1 MSPPAVPRRVGAVE
15 ATVADSEDSE
25 DKDYE
30 DFPED
35 DDEVEADDAADIVED
50 DDDDDDG
57 ERKDKASFRKTRRR
71 PKPMVDDS
79 DDHNFFSR
87 LQQTESKQ
95 RHKRGSTKITR
106 TPLAAEMQNVQEEE
120 EEMTWS
126 CDVCTFVNPSDFKK
140 CDMCSTRKA
149 RKSAAAAAVNPAPT
163 VKPEPREVEEEVA
176 PIEHEGESDEEVK
189 GEEQDVCLDGGYR
202 IPGAIFDKLFPYQR
216 TAIKWLW
223 ELHGQQT
230 GGIIADEM
238 GLGKT
243 VQIAAYFAGL
253 HYTSSGT
260 TTLGPSL
267 VICPATVMVQWMR
280 EFHTWY
286 PPLRVMMMHES
297 GGYTC
302 SREELVDKVQHVG
315 GVLITTYESF
325 RLNQHLLVDREWGY
339 VVLDEGHKIRNPDAS
354 ITLCVKQLLTVH
366 RIILTGCPIQNSLR
380 ELWSLFDFVFPGK
393 LGTLPVFEEE
403 FCWPILQGGYTS
415 ASNVQVQLAYKCAL
429 VLRDLINPYV
439 LRRLKKD
446 VMPSLPKKTEQILFC
461 HLTDLQRK
469 KYQEYLGSRDVKDC
483 IEGDTS
489 LFRAIT
495 MLRKLCNHPDLL
507 SLLPV
512 QGKTKRVVPSDMTDF
527 GAVERSGKMLV
538 LQQVLRL
545 WHTQGKRAL
554 VFAQT
559 KQMLDILEGLVRQEG
574 FAYLRVD
581 GSTSIKQRLPLIDQ
595 FNTDASIFVMLL
607 TTKAGGLGVNLTGA
621 SRVILYDPDWN
632 PSTDAQARERA
643 YRIGQKLD
651 VTVYRLITKGT
662 IEEKVYHRQV
672 FKQFMTNKVLQ
683 DPRQKRFFSRSDIS
697 DLFMLGSKN
706 GATET
711 EDIFEGVDGQVF
723 APSDEEEE
731 KEREPTPR
739 SKKKRKVKQEGGIE
753 SGGSS
758 NSSSTGKDEVEE
770 VDVGAGSRGGK
781 RKRKSTNS
789 SSSSS
794 SSSSTEVVDGEAVG
808 GGETP
813 KSKKDQ
819 RDGSEDGEILSVLFA
834 TAGIQSAFSHDRI
847 LQANQ
852 SETLLVEQAAQ
863 AIADRAVSALRL
875 SRAAMSGG
883 GIGVP
888 TWTGRS
894 GSAGLAPPRRFGGA
908 SRLAE
913 PPSSSNSNS
922 NSNDSSNSG
931 RSSSSSSSSS
941 GPVGSGSGTTS
952 SGRHF
957 DSSVSGFARPPG
969 ANAPS
974 SEELL
979 ADAARKRDGSSNAN
993 FERMFADLVRWLRNK
1008 EVGAS
1013 SSSIL
1018 AVFGPRLKG
1027 DEAQHVFKKLL
1038 QRAALFSKR
1047 TGRWRV
1053 RPEHL

>member
-1 MSPPAVPRRVGAVE
+1 
-15 ATVADSEDSE
+15 
-25 DKDYE
+25 
-30 DFPED
+30 
-35 DDEVEADDAADIVED
+35 
-50 DDDDDDG
+50 
-57 ERKDKASFRKTRRR
+57 
-71 PKPMVDDS
+71 
-79 DDHNFFSR
+79 
-87 LQQTESKQ
+87 
-95 RHKRGSTKITR
+95 
-106 TPLAAEMQNVQEEE
+106 
-120 EEMTWS
+120 
-126 CDVCTFVNPSDFKK
+126 
-140 CDMCSTRKA
+140 
-149 RKSAAAAAVNPAPT
+149 
-163 VKPEPREVEEEVA
+163 
-176 PIEHEGESDEEVK
+176 
-189 GEEQDVCLDGGYR
+189 
-202 IPGAIFDKLFPYQR
+202 
-216 TAIKWLW
+216 
-223 ELHGQQT
+223 
-230 GGIIADEM
+230 
-238 GLGKT
+238 
-243 VQIAAYFAGL
+243 
-253 HYTSSGT
+253 
-260 TTLGPSL
+260 
-267 VICPATVMVQWMR
+267 
-280 EFHTWY
+280 
-286 PPLRVMMMHES
+286 
-297 GGYTC
+297 
-302 SREELVDKVQHVG
+302 
-315 GVLITTYESF
+315 
-325 RLNQHLLVDREWGY
+325 
-339 VVLDEGHKIRNPDAS
+339 
-354 ITLCVKQLLTVH
+354 
-366 RIILTGCPIQNSLR
+366 
-380 ELWSLFDFVFPGK
+380 
-393 LGTLPVFEEE
+393 
-403 FCWPILQGGYTS
+403 
-415 ASNVQVQLAYKCAL
+415 
-429 VLRDLINPYV
+429 
-439 LRRLKKD
+439 
-446 VMPSLPKKTEQILFC
+446 
-461 HLTDLQRK
+461 
-469 KYQEYLGSRDVKDC
+469 
-483 IEGDTS
+483 
-489 LFRAIT
+489 
-495 MLRKLCNHPDLL
+495 
-507 SLLPV
+507 
-512 QGKTKRVVPSDMTDF
+512 MTDF

-723 APSDEEEE
+723 APSDEEEGI
-731 KEREPTPR
+731 EREPTPR
-739 SKKKRKVKQEGGIE
+739 SKKKRKVKQEEGIE

-770 VDVGAGSRGGK
+770 VDVGAGARGGK
-781 RKRKSTNS
+781 RKRKSTS
-789 SSSSS
+789 GSSSSSISSSSS
-794 SSSSTEVVDGEAVG
+794 SSSSTEVADGEVG
-808 GGETP
+808 GGGGTS
-813 KSKKDQ
+813 KSKKDK
-819 RDGSEDGEILSVLFA
+819 RDGGEDGEILSVLFA

-913 PPSSSNSNS
+913 PPSSSNS
-922 NSNDSSNSG
+922 
-931 RSSSSSSSSS
+931 SSSSSSSSSSNGSRNSGRGSRSSSNS

-952 SGRHF
+952 SSRHF

-979 ADAARKRDGSSNAN
+979 ADAARKRDGSSNAS

-1038 QRAALFSKR
+1038 QKAALFSKR

-1053 RPEHL
+1053 RPDL